1 MAKRWVNSEN
11 SDKFYFLGLQNHSD
25 GECSHQ
31 MKRHLIFF
39 IRKAMTN
46 LDSILKSRDVTLPA
60 KVYKVT
66 SYGFSSSHVWMLEL
80 HYKKGWASKNWWFWT
95 VVLEKT
101 LESPLDC
108 KEINP
113 VHPKGDH
120 SWIFIGRT
128 DAETEVPILWPHD
141 AKNWLIGK
149 DSDAGKDW
157 WQEEKGVTED
167 KIVGWHHQLNGHEFE
182 HSRRWWRTGKPG
194 VLQFTGLQRAI
205 HNLVP
210 EQQQPGKYG
219 FALKQNLGSFIY
231 RKFPPLIVVKNI
243 WTHIYIMKW
252 AVSEKKE
259 KREISHIIT
268 NCVAPFF

>member
-1 MAKRWVNSEN
+1 MGKQWKQWQTLYFFTPKSLQMVTAAMKDAYSLEEKLWQPRQNIKKQKHYFAKKGPS
-11 SDKFYFLGLQNHSD
+11 SQ
-25 GECSHQ
+25 
-31 MKRHLIFF
+31 
-39 IRKAMTN
+39 
-46 LDSILKSRDVTLPA
+46 
-60 KVYKVT
+60 

-80 HYKKGWASKNWWFWT
+80 HYKKGWAPKNWWFWT

-101 LESPLDC
+101 LDSPLDC

-141 AKNWLIGK
+141 VKNWLIGK

-219 FALKQNLGSFIY
+219 FALKQNLGSFID

-252 AVSEKKE
+252 AVSERKKKE
-259 KREISHIIT
+259 RFPT
-268 NCVAPFF
+268 L